1 MLTRL
6 NCHRPMLA
14 SRSGRLARCFLISTT
29 QHAPS
34 LGRFWRFTD
43 APMTVNVL
51 EGDGSFYEYQP
62 LVSIAADSRERVSG
76 LSDRTTTLRVSTLD
90 DASFTADD
98 ARLGLLE
105 SALVYEFVVDWLYPH
120 QPPIQVFRWRVTQTF
135 PQIDGVQL
143 NLAGISSDLR
153 KDVGDWIGPACR
165 NEFGDALCDLGGS
178 ISASSA
184 FRFRHYV
191 IDASTTP
198 TRNSFTIAEAADT
211 FPAASLSA
219 ADWWSRGVMYFEDG
233 DLAGHRAIIETNT
246 QPSGTPP
253 KFLAKLIT
261 ATEITPSAGD
271 LVAVRVGCDKKR
283 STCGAKFSNIDNLRA
298 FDLQPGSDL
307 QRKTPEA
314 K

>member
-14 SRSGRLARCFLISTT
+14 SRNGRLARCFLISTT

-34 LGRFWRFTD
+34 LGRYWRFTD
-43 APMTVNVL
+43 APMPVKVF
-51 EGDGSFYEYQP
+51 EGDFAWYDYQP
-62 LVSIAADSRERVSG
+62 LVSIEPDSRERVAG
-76 LSDRTTTLRVSTLD
+76 LGDNTTTLRISTLD
-90 DASFTADD
+90 DSTFTADD

-105 SALVYEFVVDWLYPH
+105 SALVYEFVVDWLFPH

-135 PQIDGVQL
+135 PEVDSVQL
-143 NLAGISSDLR
+143 NLSGISDDLR
-153 KDVGDWIGPACR
+153 KDVGDWFGPACR

-178 ISASSA
+178 ISASSN

-198 TRNSFTIAEAADT
+198 TRNSFTVAENVDT
-211 FPAASLSA
+211 FPTAALSA
-219 ADWWSRGVMYFEDG
+219 ADWWSRGVLYFEDG
-233 DLAGHRAIIETNT
+233 DLAGHRVIVETNM
-246 QPSGTPP
+246 QPTGTPP
-253 KFLAKLIT
+253 KFLLKLVT
-261 ATEITPSAGD
+261 ATEIKPAAGD
-271 LVAVRVGCDKKR
+271 LIALRVGCDKKR
-283 STCGAKFSNIDNLRA
+283 STCNTKFSNLNNLRA